1 VRGDSDLIKEIA
13 SLMLLSVVL
22 FGGCQTESLGAVH
35 LEQVVSP
42 TKQVTTKPEQETN
55 SKLKLIGS
63 SEDEQVKLYA
73 IKETEDAIESV
84 TLDINGRT
92 KDFDWSISHYSGT
105 EPQLFYTD
113 FTGDGK
119 EEAIIIFQT
128 GRGTGLDNY
137 EIHVV
142 NSDNLS
148 EIKVQRYE
156 DIVAEHIESRV
167 SKNGD
172 GTLAITVNSKGQ
184 VDNFNYDFDPAP
196 DYHQGELAFGG
207 VVIYTLD
214 NHKIKLSLPGSI
226 GISPTYVCDFNIT
239 YTFDKA
245 DNEFIVDQIEVE
257 PVEK

>member
-1 VRGDSDLIKEIA
+1 MNLIKETA
-13 SLMLLSVVL
+13 SLMLLSAVL
-22 FGGCQTESLGAVH
+22 LAGCQTESLGTVH
-35 LEQVVSP
+35 QERGESP
-42 TKQVTTKPEQETN
+42 TKQVSTKPEQETN

-73 IKETEDAIESV
+73 VKETEDAIERV
-84 TLDINGRT
+84 TLDINGRA
-92 KDFDWSISHYSGT
+92 KDFDWSISHHSGT

-113 FTGDGK
+113 LTGDGK
-119 EEAIIIFQT
+119 EEAIIIIQV
-128 GRGTGLDNY
+128 GRGTGLDIY

-142 NSDNLS
+142 NSDSLS

-167 SKNGD
+167 SKNDD
-172 GTLAITVNSKGQ
+172 GTLAITVNSQGQ

-196 DYHQGELAFGG
+196 DYHQDELVFGG
-207 VVIYTLD
+207 VVIYTLE

-245 DNEFIVDQIEVE
+245 DNEFIVDQIDVK
-257 PVEK
+257 PVE

>member
-1 VRGDSDLIKEIA
+1 MIKEIA
-13 SLMLLSVVL
+13 SLILLSAVL
-22 FGGCQTESLGAVH
+22 FGGCQSDSLVSIQQ
-35 LEQVVSP
+35 EQVVSP
-42 TKQVTTKPEQETN
+42 TMQVTKKPKQETN
-55 SKLKLIGS
+55 SKLKLIGP
-63 SEDEQVKLYA
+63 SEDGQVKLYA
-73 IKETEDAIESV
+73 NKETEDAIERV

-113 FTGDGK
+113 LTGDGK
-119 EEAIIIFQT
+119 EEAVIIIQT
-128 GRGTGLDNY
+128 GRGTGLNNY

-142 NSDNLS
+142 NSDNLT

-156 DIVAEHIESRV
+156 DIVTEHIESRI
-167 SKNGD
+167 SKNDD

-196 DYHQGELAFGG
+196 DYNQDELAFGG
-207 VVIYTLD
+207 VVIYTMD

-239 YTFDKA
+239 YTFDKD

>member
-1 VRGDSDLIKEIA
+1 MNLIKEIA
-13 SLMLLSVVL
+13 SFMLLSAVL
-22 FGGCQTESLGAVH
+22 LAGCQTESLGTVH
-35 LEQVVSP
+35 QERGESP
-42 TKQVTTKPEQETN
+42 TKQVSTKPEQETN

-73 IKETEDAIESV
+73 VKETQDAIERV
-84 TLDINGRT
+84 TLDINGRA
-92 KDFDWSISHYSGT
+92 KDFDWSISHHSGT

-113 FTGDGK
+113 LTSDGK
-119 EEAIIIFQT
+119 EEAIIIIQV
-128 GRGTGLDNY
+128 GRGTGLDIY

-142 NSDNLS
+142 NSDSLS

-167 SKNGD
+167 SKNDD
-172 GTLAITVNSKGQ
+172 GTLAITVNSQGQ

-196 DYHQGELAFGG
+196 DYHQDELVFGG
-207 VVIYTLD
+207 VVIYTLE

-245 DNEFIVDQIEVE
+245 DNEFIVDQIDVK
-257 PVEK
+257 PVE

>member
-1 VRGDSDLIKEIA
+1 MKKEIA
-13 SLMLLSVVL
+13 SLILLSAVL
-22 FGGCQTESLGAVH
+22 FGGCQSDSLVSIQQ
-35 LEQVVSP
+35 ERVVSP
-42 TKQVTTKPEQETN
+42 IMQVTKKPKQETN

-63 SEDEQVKLYA
+63 SKDEQVKLYA
-73 IKETEDAIESV
+73 IKETKDAIERV
-84 TLDINGRT
+84 TLDINGRA
-92 KDFDWSISHYSGT
+92 KDFDWSISQHSGT

-113 FTGDGK
+113 LTGDGK
-119 EEAIIIFQT
+119 EEAVIIFQT

-172 GTLAITVNSKGQ
+172 GTLAITVISQGQ
-184 VDNFNYDFDPAP
+184 EKNFNYDYDPAP
-196 DYHQGELAFGG
+196 DYHQDELAFGG

-214 NHKIKLSLPGSI
+214 NHKIKLSLPGSV

-245 DNEFIVDQIEVE
+245 DNEFIVDQIEVK
-257 PVEK
+257 PVEVR

>member
-1 VRGDSDLIKEIA
+1 MIKEIA

-92 KDFDWSISHYSGT
+92 KDFDWSISHHSGT
-105 EPQLFYTD
+105 KPQLFYTD
-113 FTGDGK
+113 LTGDGK
-119 EEAIIIFQT
+119 EEAVIIIQT

-156 DIVAEHIESRV
+156 DIVAEHIKSRI
-167 SKNGD
+167 SKNDD
-172 GTLAITVNSKGQ
+172 GTLAITVISQGQ
-184 VDNFNYDFDPAP
+184 VGNFNYDFDPAP
-196 DYHQGELAFGG
+196 DYHQGKLAFGG

>member
-1 VRGDSDLIKEIA
+1 MIKEIA

-55 SKLKLIGS
+55 SKLKLFGS

-73 IKETEDAIESV
+73 NKATEDAIERV

-105 EPQLFYTD
+105 EPQLYYTD
-113 FTGDGK
+113 LTGDGK
-119 EEAIIIFQT
+119 EEAVIIIQT

-156 DIVAEHIESRV
+156 DIVAEHIESRI
-167 SKNGD
+167 SKNDD
-172 GTLAITVNSKGQ
+172 GTLAITVNSQGQ
-184 VDNFNYDFDPAP
+184 VGNFNYDFNPAP

-239 YTFDKA
+239 YTFDKD

>member
-1 VRGDSDLIKEIA
+1 MDLIKEIA
-13 SLMLLSVVL
+13 SLTLLSAVL
-22 FGGCQTESLGAVH
+22 FGGCQSDSLVSV
-35 LEQVVSP
+35 LQERVESP
-42 TKQVTTKPEQETN
+42 TKQVITKPEHETN

-73 IKETEDAIESV
+73 IKETEDAIERV
-84 TLDINGRT
+84 TLDMNGRT
-92 KDFDWSISHYSGT
+92 KDFDWSISHHSGT

-113 FTGDGK
+113 LTGDGK
-119 EEAIIIFQT
+119 EEAIIIIQT

-156 DIVAEHIESRV
+156 DIVADHIESRV
-167 SKNGD
+167 SKNDD
-172 GTLAITVNSKGQ
+172 GTLGITVNSEGQ
-184 VDNFNYDFDPAP
+184 EYNFNYDFDPAP
-196 DYHQGELAFGG
+196 DYHQDELAFGG
-207 VVIYTLD
+207 VVIYTLV
-214 NHKIKLSLPGSI
+214 NNKIKLSLPGSI

-245 DNEFIVDQIEVE
+245 DNEFIVDQIEVK
-257 PVEK
+257 PVEIR

>member
-1 VRGDSDLIKEIA
+1 MDLKKEIA
-13 SLMLLSVVL
+13 SLILLSAVL
-22 FGGCQTESLGAVH
+22 FGGCQSDSLVSIQQ
-35 LEQVVSP
+35 ERVVSP
-42 TKQVTTKPEQETN
+42 TMQVTKKPKQETN

-73 IKETEDAIESV
+73 NIETEDAIERV
-84 TLDINGRT
+84 TLDINWRT
-92 KDFDWSISHYSGT
+92 KDFDWSISHHSGT
-105 EPQLFYTD
+105 KPQLFYTD
-113 FTGDGK
+113 LTGDGK
-119 EEAIIIFQT
+119 EEAVIIIQT

-156 DIVAEHIESRV
+156 DIVAEHIKSRI
-167 SKNGD
+167 SKNDD
-172 GTLAITVNSKGQ
+172 GTLAITVISQGQ
-184 VDNFNYDFDPAP
+184 VGNFNYDFDPAP
-196 DYHQGELAFGG
+196 DYHQDELAFGG

>member
-1 VRGDSDLIKEIA
+1 MIKEIA
-13 SLMLLSVVL
+13 SFMLLSAVL
-22 FGGCQTESLGAVH
+22 LAGCQTESLGTVH
-35 LEQVVSP
+35 QERGESP
-42 TKQVTTKPEQETN
+42 TKQVSTKPEQETN

-73 IKETEDAIESV
+73 VKETQDAIERV
-84 TLDINGRT
+84 TLDINGRA
-92 KDFDWSISHYSGT
+92 KDFDWSISHHSGT

-113 FTGDGK
+113 LTGDGK
-119 EEAIIIFQT
+119 EEAIIIIQV
-128 GRGTGLDNY
+128 GRGTGLDIY

-142 NSDNLS
+142 NSDSLS

-167 SKNGD
+167 SKNDD
-172 GTLAITVNSKGQ
+172 GTLAITVNSQGQ

-196 DYHQGELAFGG
+196 DYHQDELVFGG
-207 VVIYTLD
+207 VVIYTLE

-245 DNEFIVDQIEVE
+245 DNEFIVDQIEVK
-257 PVEK
+257 PVE

>member
-1 VRGDSDLIKEIA
+1 MKKEIA
-13 SLMLLSVVL
+13 SLILLSAVL
-22 FGGCQTESLGAVH
+22 FGGCQSDSLVSIQQ
-35 LEQVVSP
+35 ERVVSP

-55 SKLKLIGS
+55 SKLKLFGS

-73 IKETEDAIESV
+73 NKATEDAIERV

-105 EPQLFYTD
+105 EPQLYYTD
-113 FTGDGK
+113 LTGDGK
-119 EEAIIIFQT
+119 EEAEIIIQT

-156 DIVAEHIESRV
+156 DIVAEHIESRI
-167 SKNGD
+167 SKNDD
-172 GTLAITVNSKGQ
+172 GTLAITVNSQGQ
-184 VDNFNYDFDPAP
+184 VGNFNYDFNPAP

-226 GISPTYVCDFNIT
+226 DWHISYICV
-239 YTFDKA
+239 
-245 DNEFIVDQIEVE
+245 
-257 PVEK
+257 

>member
-1 VRGDSDLIKEIA
+1 MDLIKEIA

-22 FGGCQTESLGAVH
+22 LGGCQTESLGAVQQ
-35 LEQVVSP
+35 ERVESP
-42 TKQVTTKPEQETN
+42 TKQVTKPEQETN

-63 SEDEQVKLYA
+63 SEDEKVKLYA
-73 IKETEDAIESV
+73 VKETEDAIERV
-84 TLDINGRT
+84 TLDINGRA
-92 KDFDWSISHYSGT
+92 KDFDWSISHHSGT

-113 FTGDGK
+113 LTGDGK
-119 EEAIIIFQT
+119 EEAIIIIQV
-128 GRGTGLDNY
+128 GRGTGLDIY

-142 NSDNLS
+142 NSDSLS

-167 SKNGD
+167 SKNDD
-172 GTLAITVNSKGQ
+172 GTLAITVNSQGQ
-184 VDNFNYDFDPAP
+184 VDNFNYEFDPAP
-196 DYHQGELAFGG
+196 DYHQDELVFGG

-245 DNEFIVDQIEVE
+245 DNEFIVDQIEVK
-257 PVEK
+257 PVE

>member
-1 VRGDSDLIKEIA
+1 MDLIKEIA

-22 FGGCQTESLGAVH
+22 LGGCQTESLGAVQQ
-35 LEQVVSP
+35 ERVDSP
-42 TKQVTTKPEQETN
+42 AKQVTKPEQETN

-73 IKETEDAIESV
+73 VKETQDAIERV
-84 TLDINGRT
+84 TLDINGRV
-92 KDFDWSISHYSGT
+92 KDFDWSISHHSGT

-113 FTGDGK
+113 LTGDGK
-119 EEAIIIFQT
+119 EEAIIIIQV
-128 GRGTGLDNY
+128 GRGTGLDIY

-142 NSDNLS
+142 NSDSLS

-167 SKNGD
+167 SKNDD
-172 GTLAITVNSKGQ
+172 GTLAITVNSQGQ
-184 VDNFNYDFDPAP
+184 VDNFNYEFDPAP
-196 DYHQGELAFGG
+196 DYNQDELVFGG

-245 DNEFIVDQIEVE
+245 DNEFIVDQIEVK
-257 PVEK
+257 PVE

>member
-1 VRGDSDLIKEIA
+1 MDLKKEIA
-13 SLMLLSVVL
+13 SLILLSAVL
-22 FGGCQTESLGAVH
+22 FGGCQSDSLVSIQQ
-35 LEQVVSP
+35 ERVVSP
-42 TKQVTTKPEQETN
+42 TKRVTTKPEQETN

-73 IKETEDAIESV
+73 IIETEDAIERV

-92 KDFDWSISHYSGT
+92 KDFDWSISHHSGT
-105 EPQLFYTD
+105 KPQLFYTD
-113 FTGDGK
+113 LTGDGK
-119 EEAIIIFQT
+119 EEAVIIIQT

-167 SKNGD
+167 SKNDD
-172 GTLAITVNSKGQ
+172 GTLAITVNSQGQ

-196 DYHQGELAFGG
+196 DYHQDKLAFGG

-214 NHKIKLSLPGSI
+214 NHKIKLSLPGSV

-245 DNEFIVDQIEVE
+245 DNEFIVDQIKFK
-257 PVEK
+257 PIK

>member
-1 VRGDSDLIKEIA
+1 MDLIKEIA

-22 FGGCQTESLGAVH
+22 LGGCQTESLGAVQQ
-35 LEQVVSP
+35 ERVESP
-42 TKQVTTKPEQETN
+42 TKQVTKPEQETN

-63 SEDEQVKLYA
+63 SEDEKVKLYA
-73 IKETEDAIESV
+73 VKETEDAIERV
-84 TLDINGRT
+84 TLDINGRA
-92 KDFDWSISHYSGT
+92 KDFDWSISHHSGT
-105 EPQLFYTD
+105 EPQLLYTD
-113 FTGDGK
+113 LTGDGK
-119 EEAIIIFQT
+119 EEAIIIIQV
-128 GRGTGLDNY
+128 GRGTGLDIY

-142 NSDNLS
+142 NSDSLS

-167 SKNGD
+167 SKNDD
-172 GTLAITVNSKGQ
+172 GTLAITVNSQGQ
-184 VDNFNYDFDPAP
+184 VDNFNYEFDPAP
-196 DYHQGELAFGG
+196 DYHQDELVFGG

-245 DNEFIVDQIEVE
+245 DNEFIVDQIEVK
-257 PVEK
+257 PVE

>member
-1 VRGDSDLIKEIA
+1 MNLIKEIA
-13 SLMLLSVVL
+13 SFMLLSAVL
-22 FGGCQTESLGAVH
+22 LAGCQTESLGTVH
-35 LEQVVSP
+35 QERGESP
-42 TKQVTTKPEQETN
+42 TKQVSTKPEQETN

-73 IKETEDAIESV
+73 VKETQDAIERV
-84 TLDINGRT
+84 TLDINGRA
-92 KDFDWSISHYSGT
+92 KDFDWSISHHSGT

-113 FTGDGK
+113 LTGDGK
-119 EEAIIIFQT
+119 EEAIIIIQV
-128 GRGTGLDNY
+128 GRGTGLDIY

-142 NSDNLS
+142 NSDSLS

-167 SKNGD
+167 SKNDD
-172 GTLAITVNSKGQ
+172 GTLAITVNSQGQ

-196 DYHQGELAFGG
+196 DYHQDELVFGG
-207 VVIYTLD
+207 VVIYTLE

-245 DNEFIVDQIEVE
+245 DNEFIVDQIEVK
-257 PVEK
+257 PVE

>member
-1 VRGDSDLIKEIA
+1 MDLKKEIA
-13 SLMLLSVVL
+13 SLILLSAVL

-73 IKETEDAIESV
+73 IIETEDAIERV

-113 FTGDGK
+113 LTGDGK
-119 EEAIIIFQT
+119 EEAVIIIQT

-156 DIVAEHIESRV
+156 DIVAEHIKSRI
-167 SKNGD
+167 SKNDD
-172 GTLAITVNSKGQ
+172 GTIAITVISQGQ
-184 VDNFNYDFDPAP
+184 VGNFNYDFDPAP
-196 DYHQGELAFGG
+196 DYHQDELAFGG

-257 PVEK
+257 PVE

>member
-1 VRGDSDLIKEIA
+1 MIKEIA

-22 FGGCQTESLGAVH
+22 LGGCQTESLGAVQQ
-35 LEQVVSP
+35 ERVESP
-42 TKQVTTKPEQETN
+42 TKQVSTKPEQETN

-63 SEDEQVKLYA
+63 SEDEKVKLYA
-73 IKETEDAIESV
+73 VKETEDAIERV
-84 TLDINGRT
+84 TLDINGRA
-92 KDFDWSISHYSGT
+92 KDFDWSISRHSGT

-113 FTGDGK
+113 LTGDGK
-119 EEAIIIFQT
+119 EEAIIITQV
-128 GRGTGLDNY
+128 GRGTGLDIY

-142 NSDNLS
+142 NSDSLS

-167 SKNGD
+167 SKNDD
-172 GTLAITVNSKGQ
+172 GTLAITVNSQGQ
-184 VDNFNYDFDPAP
+184 EYNFNYDFDPAP
-196 DYHQGELAFGG
+196 DYHQDELAFGG

-239 YTFDKA
+239 YTFDKV
-245 DNEFIVDQIEVE
+245 DNEFIVDQIEVK
-257 PVEK
+257 PVE

>member
-1 VRGDSDLIKEIA
+1 MKETA
-13 SLMLLSVVL
+13 SLMLLSAVL
-22 FGGCQTESLGAVH
+22 LAGCQTESLGTVH
-35 LEQVVSP
+35 QERGESP
-42 TKQVTTKPEQETN
+42 TKQVSTKPEQETN

-73 IKETEDAIESV
+73 VKETEDAIERV
-84 TLDINGRT
+84 TLDINGRA
-92 KDFDWSISHYSGT
+92 KDFDWSISHHSGT

-113 FTGDGK
+113 LTGDGK
-119 EEAIIIFQT
+119 EEAIIIIQV
-128 GRGTGLDNY
+128 GRGTGLDIY

-142 NSDNLS
+142 NSDSLS

-167 SKNGD
+167 SKNDD
-172 GTLAITVNSKGQ
+172 GTLAITVNSQGQ

-196 DYHQGELAFGG
+196 DYHQDELVFGG
-207 VVIYTLD
+207 VVIYTLE

-245 DNEFIVDQIEVE
+245 DNEFIVDQIDVK
-257 PVEK
+257 PVE

>member
-1 VRGDSDLIKEIA
+1 MIKEIA
-13 SLMLLSVVL
+13 SLILLSAVF

-73 IKETEDAIESV
+73 NKATEDATERV

-105 EPQLFYTD
+105 EPQLYYTD
-113 FTGDGK
+113 LTGDGK

-172 GTLAITVNSKGQ
+172 GTLAITVISQGQ
-184 VDNFNYDFDPAP
+184 VGNFNYDFDPAP
-196 DYHQGELAFGG
+196 DYHQDELAFGG
-207 VVIYTLD
+207 VVIYTLY

-257 PVEK
+257 PVE

>member
-1 VRGDSDLIKEIA
+1 MDLIKEIA

-22 FGGCQTESLGAVH
+22 LGGCQTESLGAVQQ
-35 LEQVVSP
+35 ERVESP
-42 TKQVTTKPEQETN
+42 TKQITKPEQETN

-63 SEDEQVKLYA
+63 SEDEKVKLYA
-73 IKETEDAIESV
+73 VKETEDAIERV
-84 TLDINGRT
+84 TLDINGRA
-92 KDFDWSISHYSGT
+92 KDFDWSISHHSGT

-113 FTGDGK
+113 LTGDGK
-119 EEAIIIFQT
+119 EEAIIIIQV
-128 GRGTGLDNY
+128 GRGTGLDIY

-142 NSDNLS
+142 NSDSLS

-167 SKNGD
+167 SKNDD
-172 GTLAITVNSKGQ
+172 GTLAITVNSQGQ

-196 DYHQGELAFGG
+196 DYHQDELVFGG

-245 DNEFIVDQIEVE
+245 DNEFIVDQIEVK
-257 PVEK
+257 PVE

>member
-1 VRGDSDLIKEIA
+1 MIKETA
-13 SLMLLSVVL
+13 SLMLLSAVL
-22 FGGCQTESLGAVH
+22 LAGCQTESLGTVH
-35 LEQVVSP
+35 QERGESP
-42 TKQVTTKPEQETN
+42 TKQVSTKTEQETN

-73 IKETEDAIESV
+73 VKETEDAIERV
-84 TLDINGRT
+84 TLDINGRA
-92 KDFDWSISHYSGT
+92 KDFDWSISHHSGT

-113 FTGDGK
+113 LTGDGK
-119 EEAIIIFQT
+119 EEAIIIIQV
-128 GRGTGLDNY
+128 GRGTGLDIY

-142 NSDNLS
+142 NSDSLS

-167 SKNGD
+167 SKNDD
-172 GTLAITVNSKGQ
+172 GTLAITVNSQGQ

-196 DYHQGELAFGG
+196 DYHQDELVFGG
-207 VVIYTLD
+207 VVIYTLE

-245 DNEFIVDQIEVE
+245 DNEFIVDQIDVK
-257 PVEK
+257 PVE